1 VATCIFI
8 YKLAQTFYFL
18 VNDTDEAIKKL
29 NYFNNF
35 IVIIEI
41 NFFIQLV
48 FTFLKSFFIDT
59 FVTVFFSFFLLFL
72 KDF

>member
-1 VATCIFI
+1 VATYIFI
-8 YKLAQTFYFL
+8 YKLAQAFYFL

-59 FVTVFFSFFLLFL
+59 FVTVFFSFF
-72 KDF
+72 